1 MTEHNRGSGKKGKKS
16 PLPFD
21 PVEAALR
28 QIFDDVASEDVP
40 PDFADLVAK
49 LEQRTRQPEEK

>member
-1 MTEHNRGSGKKGKKS
+1 MAEHKQKS
-16 PLPFD
+16 EQKSQERPLPFD

-28 QIFDDVASEDVP
+28 QIFDDVASEDIP

-49 LEQRTRQPEEK
+49 LEQGMCQPEEE